1 MRERFF
7 SSRFVS
13 KMQPSRHDQLLLLPL
28 LLLLG
33 VFIATSSAAA
43 PVSRTITVD
52 HQGGGDF
59 TLVQS
64 AVNSVP
70 DGNRDWIKI
79 HVNAGSY
86 EEKVTIPSQKQF
98 IVLEGDGSWNT
109 EITFAGHAHA
119 SIDELLNHG
128 YSDVGGSAT
137 FDSSTFIVLADN
149 FVARS
154 ISFRN
159 TYNKYDKSKPVQAV
173 AALIGGDRSAFYDC
187 AFYGFQDTLCDLKGR
202 HYFHHCYVRGGVDFI
217 FGYGQSIYD
226 NCTLESNM
234 PPPPSPQQPGWVTA
248 HARVTDADPGGLVF
262 KGGSLL
268 GSGQQ
273 YLGRAWNQ
281 FATVVFYQV
290 SMTNIVVPQGWQ
302 PWNSPN
308 VSTITFAEAGCEGP
322 GANKTGRV
330 AWEKQL
336 DDDQVH
342 KFVDIS
348 FIDDGWLSQQPQV

>member
-1 MRERFF
+1 
-7 SSRFVS
+7 
-13 KMQPSRHDQLLLLPL
+13 MQPSRHDQLLLLPL